1 MFPIIL
7 LAVESPEDA
16 EFLCR
21 LYANCDRLMYATAG
35 KFTANQQ
42 DKEDIVQD
50 TLVRIVKYVA
60 YLRKL
65 DCCTLPSAVVIL
77 TRNTAI
83 NFARHRSV
91 VQKYTSPSGWDPDE
105 IPPGNDVSTVE
116 DMVAL
121 SEMRNSL
128 DTIWPKLSR
137 NDRILLEG
145 RYILDLSDE
154 ELAKFVNCKPS
165 SVRMKLTRARRNALA
180 EMKRIDYCYD
190 QP

>member
-1 MFPIIL
+1 MFPFIL

-16 EFLCR
+16 DFLCK
-21 LYANCDRLMYATAG
+21 LYTDYHRLMYATAG
-35 KFTANQQ
+35 KFTSSQE

-50 TLVRIVKYVA
+50 ALVKMVKYVA

-65 DCCTLPSAVVIL
+65 DGCTLPSAVVIL

-83 NFARHRSV
+83 NFARHRSI
-91 VQKYTSPSGWDPDE
+91 VQKHTSPSGWDPDE
-105 IPPGNDVSTVE
+105 IPPGSDVSTVE

-121 SEMRNSL
+121 SEMRNGL
-128 DTIWPKLSR
+128 DTIWPKLSE

-145 RYILDLSDE
+145 RYILGLSDD
-154 ELAKFVNCKPS
+154 ELAEFVGCKPS

-180 EMKRIDYCYD
+180 EMKRIDFCYD
-190 QP
+190 QS

>member
-65 DCCTLPSAVVIL
+65 DSCTLPFSVVIL

-83 NFARHRSV
+83 NFAKHRSV
-91 VQKYTSPSGWDPDE
+91 VQKHISPSGWDPDE

>member
-65 DCCTLPSAVVIL
+65 DSCTLPFSVVIL
-77 TRNTAI
+77 TKNTAI
-83 NFARHRSV
+83 NFAKHRSV
-91 VQKYTSPSGWDPDE
+91 VRKHISPSGWDPDE